1 MSTLLALIPVG
12 IAALLFVAV
21 VRIERRNQKKK
32 PNHWG
37 DL

>member
-1 MSTLLALIPVG
+1 MTTLLALIPVG

-21 VRIERRNQKKK
+21 VLIERRNRKKK
-32 PNHWG
+32 LNHWG